1 MMGDGGLFE
10 ETGMPATLTPLRYP
24 GGKSALYPK
33 VKAIIEANGLTGC
46 TYVEPFA
53 GGAGL
58 ALKLLMRGDV
68 GRIVIN
74 DFDPCIYAFWKC
86 AVEQPD
92 RLCAMIES
100 TPITVEEWKR
110 QKAIHDEK
118 RHDDIH
124 AIAFATLFLN
134 RANVGGIIKG
144 GIIGG
149 LGQTGKYKID
159 ARFNK
164 PGLIQKIQKISS
176 FKKAITVENMDAA
189 HLLSSDYLKAY
200 SNVFLNIDPPY
211 VEQGSHLYTNAF
223 DEGQHESLSEVI
235 KALSHLWILT
245 YDKCALVERL
255 YSEFRRESVS
265 LRYSIS
271 KNIESSEF
279 LFYCHQLKQCEV

>member
-1 MMGDGGLFE
+1 
-10 ETGMPATLTPLRYP
+10 MPATLTPLRYP

-33 VKAIIEANGLTGC
+33 VKAIINVNGLTGC

-74 DFDPCIYAFWKC
+74 DVDPSIYAFWKC
-86 AVEQPD
+86 VVEHPNK
-92 RLCAMIES
+92 LCDMIEA
-100 TPITVEEWKR
+100 TPITVEEWQR
-110 QKAIHDEK
+110 QKAIYDEK
-118 RHDDIH
+118 KHDDIH
-124 AIAFATLFLN
+124 TIAFATLFLN

-164 PGLIQKIQKISS
+164 TGLIQKIQKISS
-176 FKKAITVENMDAA
+176 FRETITVENMDAA
-189 HLLSSDYLKAY
+189 HLLSSNYLKAY
-200 SNVFLNIDPPY
+200 SGVFLNIDPPY
-211 VEQGSHLYTNAF
+211 VEQGNHLYTNAF
-223 DEGQHESLSEVI
+223 DEKQHESLSEVI
-235 KALSHLWILT
+235 KALNHLWILT
-245 YDKCALVERL
+245 YDKCTLIEKL